1 MKSKHH
7 FICINC
13 PLSCS
18 LELIEEDG
26 EVLEVTGA
34 DCKIGE
40 RYAAEE
46 FRDPRRVVTTTV
58 RVKGGTLPL
67 LPVRTTDAIPKR
79 LVVDAVRALD
89 LVEVDAPVQ
98 EGQVIYPNILDTGVN
113 VISSRE
119 LDRE

>member
-1 MKSKHH
+1 M
-7 FICINC
+7 
-13 PLSCS
+13 
-18 LELIEEDG
+18 
-26 EVLEVTGA
+26 LEVTGG

-67 LPVRTTDAIPKR
+67 LPVRTTGAIPKR

-89 LVEVDAPVQ
+89 RVEAQAPVQ
-98 EGQVIYPNILDTGVN
+98 EGQVIYADILDTGVN
-113 VISSRE
+113 AISSRE